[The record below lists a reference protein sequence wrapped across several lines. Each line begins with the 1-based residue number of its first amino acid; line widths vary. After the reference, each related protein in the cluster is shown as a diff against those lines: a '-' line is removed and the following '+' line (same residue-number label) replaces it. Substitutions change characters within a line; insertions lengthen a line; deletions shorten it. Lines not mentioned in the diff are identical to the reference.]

1 MKSDKDVITSVYFS
15 SEDRDM
21 VKYPSATN
29 FVIDLPD
36 TLTQIHGISISHFK
50 FVPEKLINNIN
61 NSFTFSAVGTTTIN
75 GTIFISIG
83 NYNTELSELLD
94 AINIELLPYNIHFT
108 LDTTNKRV
116 TGAIQN
122 GSFNTTS
129 FSINSCRILQI
140 LGFGNDSINIT
151 SSSPAV
157 AISSANMI
165 NDTSLI
171 LQIKDINTISSPN
184 QYAHRASAVLFCSNC
199 KDSKIEQTSK
209 DYAQLSQIQYRLQRL
224 HVNIL
229 NVYGDNYDLTEYNA
243 SFIIHFYCLPALLG
257 DGRLPMLDLQSKMKS
272 ALTPS
277 SIPGSESALTK

>member
-1 MKSDKDVITSVYFS
+1 MKSDKDVIVSVYFS

-21 VKYPSATN
+21 VKYPSAAN
-29 FVIDLPD
+29 FIFDLPD

-61 NSFTFSAVGTTTIN
+61 NSFTFSAVGTATVS
-75 GTIFISIG
+75 GTIVISTG

-108 LDTTNKRV
+108 LDITTKKV

-129 FSINSCRILQI
+129 FTMDTCRILQI
-140 LGFGNDSINIT
+140 LGFGNNTINIT
-151 SSSPAV
+151 PSSPAV
-157 AISSANMI
+157 AISSVNMI

-184 QYAHRASAVLFCSNC
+184 QYAHRASAVLFCSSC
-199 KDSKIEQTSK
+199 KDCKIEQTSK
-209 DYAQLSQIQYRLQRL
+209 DYTQLSQIQYRLQRL

-229 NVYGDNYDLTEYNA
+229 NVYGDEYDLTEHNA

-257 DGRLPMLDLQSKMKS
+257 DGRLPMLDLKSKMKS
-272 ALTPS
+272 VLTP
-277 SIPGSESALTK
+277 ESAITSLK

>member
-21 VKYPSATN
+21 VKYPSAAN
-29 FVIDLPD
+29 FVFDLPD

-61 NSFTFSAVGTTTIN
+61 NSFTFSAVGTANIN

-83 NYNTELSELLD
+83 DYNTELSELLD
-94 AINIELLPYNIHFT
+94 AINTELLPYNIHFT
-108 LDTTNKRV
+108 LDTRNKKV
-116 TGAIQN
+116 TGSIQN

-129 FSINSCRILQI
+129 FTINSCRILQI
-140 LGFGNDSINIT
+140 LGFSNYSINIT
-151 SSSPAV
+151 SASPAV
-157 AISSANMI
+157 AITSANMI

-184 QYAHRASAVLFCSNC
+184 KYAHRASAVLFCSNC
-199 KDSKIEQTSK
+199 KECKIEQTSK

-224 HVNIL
+224 YVNIL
-229 NVYGDNYDLTEYNA
+229 NVYGDEYDLTEHNA
-243 SFIIHFYCLPALLG
+243 SFIVHFYCLPALLG
-257 DGRLPMLDLQSKMKS
+257 DGRLPMFDLKS
-272 ALTPS
+272 QFNSVLTP
-277 SIPGSESALTK
+277 GSTTTSLK